1 MNPTNGLDF
10 VNLTFIYVNKSKEI
24 CKINNDL
31 YFFHSDNTLTKSELV
46 RLLQLHKN
54 NNGTEYSVLSV
65 LKYNATNDGHVFQ
78 EISKLDDIRFLNSEH
93 YISDL
98 NDVYFLFAERAHDSV
113 SAGQTRRIFVR
124 GGVGKSKNTRR
135 RHIIKKMIL

>member
-1 MNPTNGLDF
+1 MNPNSGLDF

-31 YFFHSDNTLTKSELV
+31 YFFQTDNTLTKSELV

-54 NNGTEYSVLSV
+54 NNGSEYSVLSV

-78 EISKLDDIRFLNSEH
+78 EILKLDDIRFLNSEH
-93 YISDL
+93 YIGDL
-98 NDVYFLFAERAHDSV
+98 NDVIFLFAERTRDIV
-113 SAGQTRRIFVR
+113 SAGQTKRIFVR
-124 GGVGKSKNTRR
+124 GGICKSKNTRR
-135 RHIIKKMIL
+135 RSIIKKK

>member
-1 MNPTNGLDF
+1 MNPNSGLDF
-10 VNLTFIYVNKSKEI
+10 VNLTFIYVNRSKEI

-31 YFFHSDNTLTKSELV
+31 YFFQTDNTLTKSELV

-54 NNGTEYSVLSV
+54 NNGSEYSVLSV

-93 YISDL
+93 YIGDL
-98 NDVYFLFAERAHDSV
+98 NDVIFLFAERTNNV
-113 SAGQTRRIFVR
+113 GLTGQTKRIFVR
-124 GGVGKSKNTRR
+124 GGVGKNTRR
-135 RHIIKKMIL
+135 RAIIKKMIL

>member
-1 MNPTNGLDF
+1 MNPNSGLDF

-31 YFFHSDNTLTKSELV
+31 YFFQTDNTLTKSELV

-54 NNGTEYSVLSV
+54 NNGSEYSVLSV

-78 EISKLDDIRFLNSEH
+78 EISKLDDIRFVNSEQ

-98 NDVYFLFAERAHDSV
+98 NDVIFLFAERTNNV
-113 SAGQTRRIFVR
+113 GLKGQTKRIFVR
-124 GGVGKSKNTRR
+124 GGVCKSKNTRR
-135 RHIIKKMIL
+135 RAIIKKK